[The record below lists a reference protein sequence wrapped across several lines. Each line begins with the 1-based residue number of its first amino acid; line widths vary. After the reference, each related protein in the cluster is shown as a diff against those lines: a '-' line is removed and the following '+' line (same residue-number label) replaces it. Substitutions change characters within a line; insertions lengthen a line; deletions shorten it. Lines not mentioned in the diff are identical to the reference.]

1 MTSFDP
7 AYTFGFFM
15 DDFSLVLLNIITPV
29 VNVTVN
35 ITANTSN
42 ITPNTNTTQN
52 NQPNL
57 IILPSN
63 ISAQITNQTYP

>member
-1 MTSFDP
+1 MSSVDP
-7 AYTFGFFM
+7 DSKMGFFM

-42 ITPNTNTTQN
+42 ITPNANTTQN

-63 ISAQITNQTYP
+63 ISAKITN